1 MQNKAVKT
9 RIVLI
14 TGIVAVSFAAT
25 FVRLADAPSAVVAA
39 LRLVFASL
47 IMAPLALGSARTR
60 QELGDISGR
69 DAVMIIMAGTFLF
82 LHFTLWISS
91 LYFTGVANSVV
102 LVTTSPIFITLYS
115 VLFFRERVGGLFWL
129 GLAIS
134 IGGAFIL
141 GWSNIKGGGFEWKGD
156 VLALSGAVS
165 VAGYFLIGSR
175 LRKRLSLLSY
185 IFPVYSVSAV
195 LLAGT
200 AVVFGYSLAGWH
212 FDTYLYCFLM
222 AVVCQLIGHSSF
234 NWALKRLKAPIA
246 TTAIIGE
253 PVGASLIAYV
263 ILNEAPSGLEIAGGA
278 VILAGLFV
286 ILSRKEGIR

>member
-1 MQNKAVKT
+1 MPRQAVKT

-14 TGIVAVSFAAT
+14 TGIVSVSFAAT
-25 FVRLADAPSAVVAA
+25 FVRLAGAPSAVVAA
-39 LRLVFASL
+39 LRLIFASA
-47 IMAPLALGSARTR
+47 IIAPAALWSARTR
-60 QELGDISGR
+60 EELLDLSGR
-69 DAVMIIMAGTFLF
+69 DVLLLLMAGVFLF

-91 LYFTGVANSVV
+91 LYFTGVAKSVV

-115 VLFFRERVGGLFWL
+115 VLFFEERVGKTFWAGLIL
-129 GLAIS
+129 SVA
-134 IGGAFIL
+134 GALIL
-141 GWSNIKGGGFEWKGD
+141 GWNNLKGGGFEWKGD
-156 VLALSGAVS
+156 ILALSGAVS

-200 AVVFGYSLAGWH
+200 AVIAGHSLAGH
-212 FDTYLYCFLM
+212 PFNTYLFCFLM
-222 AVVCQLIGHSSF
+222 AVICQLIGHSSF

-263 ILNEAPSGLEIAGGA
+263 ILNEIPSGMEIVGGM

-286 ILSRKEGIR
+286 ILSRKEGFS